1 MIKWPTDQIIFNFAL
16 VFDKIVQCRL
26 KSLLS
31 IVLHCTVYQICCT
44 TWGLVWELASGV
56 WRPVTAQI
64 LILLWVGAAAP
75 VLVSGNS
82 CVSRITCHHTN
93 VSHASCLHNIN
104 SPLCVCSYICSQNIY
119 IMMGGSS
126 PGLMQLLCVQSHMS
140 PHVQCVSCFM
150 FA

>member
-1 MIKWPTDQIIFNFAL
+1 M
-16 VFDKIVQCRL
+16 
-26 KSLLS
+26 LS

-75 VLVSGNS
+75 VLVSGNC

-104 SPLCVCSYICSQNIY
+104 LPWCICRHICSYICSLNIN
-119 IMMGGSS
+119 IKMDGSGS
-126 PGLMQLLCVQSHMS
+126 GLGLRQLLCVQSHMS
-140 PHVQCVSCFM
+140 PHNQCVSCLPT
-150 FA
+150 